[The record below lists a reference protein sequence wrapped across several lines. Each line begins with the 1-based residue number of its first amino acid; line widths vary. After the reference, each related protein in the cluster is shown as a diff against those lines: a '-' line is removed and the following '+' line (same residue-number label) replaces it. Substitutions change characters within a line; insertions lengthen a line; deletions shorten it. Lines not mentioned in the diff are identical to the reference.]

1 MLNMVFNIQ
10 FVSHKLLIF
19 TAFTQKYIL
28 TQMNEMI
35 TYALR
40 FVMGRK
46 KWLEQRQVDIKS
58 TREKAPLCFLR
69 MNIANK
75 LKVAGQSDQS

>member
-1 MLNMVFNIQ
+1 
-10 FVSHKLLIF
+10 
-19 TAFTQKYIL
+19 
-28 TQMNEMI
+28 MNEMI

-46 KWLEQRQVDIKS
+46 KRLEKRQVDIKS
-58 TREKAPLCFLR
+58 TREKAPSCFLR

-75 LKVAGQSDQS
+75 LKVAGQSDQP